1 MGAATSDPEASSS
14 KWKFPDGGRHV
25 FQLSSPVRQCPN
37 GGRHV
42 FPTVSVPMAVSE
54 GGNCTETSH
63 PEAPATHLKCPRG
76 PAMALTPV
84 LRRLRGLRVV
94 LASASPR
101 RRDILSYTG
110 LRFEVVPSR
119 FSETLDKATFPTPH
133 DYAQETARQKALEVA
148 QRLREKDQRTP
159 DIVIG
164 ADTVVAMAG
173 LILEKPQDKEDA
185 FRMLRRLSGQEHS
198 VITGVAIVR
207 FPRCNPGAQPPDPE
221 VTSFHEETRVTFS
234 VLTDELLRDYVDS
247 GEPMDK
253 AGGYALQ
260 ALGAMLVEHAE
271 GDFLGAVGFPLNR
284 FCRELQ
290 AVLGPEVTPP
300 LCGGADHGDGPRP
313 LPATENPGIDL

>member
-1 MGAATSDPEASSS
+1 
-14 KWKFPDGGRHV
+14 
-25 FQLSSPVRQCPN
+25 
-37 GGRHV
+37 
-42 FPTVSVPMAVSE
+42 
-54 GGNCTETSH
+54 
-63 PEAPATHLKCPRG
+63 
-76 PAMALTPV
+76 MALTPV
-84 LRRLRGLRVV
+84 LRRLRGRRVV

-101 RRDILSYTG
+101 RQDILSYTVTSGAWPRLMDRRDRG

-119 FSETLDKATFPTPH
+119 FAETLDKASFPTPH
-133 DYAQETARQKALEVA
+133 EYAQETARQKALEVA
-148 QRLREKDQRTP
+148 RRLWEKDQRTP

-164 ADTVVAMAG
+164 ADTVVAVAG

-185 FRMLRRLSGQEHS
+185 FRMLRRLSGREHS

-207 FPRCNPGAQPPDPE
+207 FPACDPGAPPPDPE

-260 ALGAMLVEHAE
+260 ALGAMLVERAE

-290 AVLGPEVTPP
+290 AVLGTEVTPP
-300 LCGGADHGDGPRP
+300 SGGGANRGDGPCP